1 MQRIVRFE
9 LRVISSWVLVSAVL
23 VILSV
28 DGAASAASF
37 RFPDDKPA
45 DNQAEHHSQ
54 KPAEKQNSIRFPDAD
69 KHVDD
74 DPMPQTSNFPHFSLE
89 IVKSSDRDI
98 SQIFSN
104 YQIELLN
111 GR

>member
-1 MQRIVRFE
+1 MQRIVLFE
-9 LRVISSWVLVSAVL
+9 LRVISSWVLVGTVL

-37 RFPDDKPA
+37 RFPDDKSA

-74 DPMPQTSNFPHFSLE
+74 DPMPQTSNFPHFSLV
-89 IVKSSDRDI
+89 IVKSSNHDI
-98 SQIFSN
+98 SQIFSTAKLS
-104 YQIELLN
+104 Y
-111 GR
+111 